1 MRTEVLFQF
10 GFALRLGDIK
20 FLPMQL
26 CRDVNSTCHER
37 GTKKKMILL
46 FITSVKNTPM
56 VDLQIYHEKASL
68 YQYFSCCIN
77 IPLIF
82 FNLFRV
88 GRERRLGEHPKLTK
102 NNLQ

>member
-1 MRTEVLFQF
+1 MLIQPVTSVGQR
-10 GFALRLGDIK
+10 K
-20 FLPMQL
+20 
-26 CRDVNSTCHER
+26 NYS
-37 GTKKKMILL
+37 L

-68 YQYFSCCIN
+68 YQYFARCIN

-82 FNLFRV
+82 FNLFGV
-88 GRERRLGEHPKLTK
+88 GGERRLGEHPKLTK